1 MSRKW
6 LLALITFFILTS
18 CNAPEP
24 WSQFHANGSN
34 QGFILVNSGIARQPK
49 WSVPIGKV
57 AYSSPALGANGDV
70 YVGTTDGELVAVGSN
85 GNLRWKKIIAVNSA
99 IVSSPAVGLDNNIY
113 IISVPKDPNTYWSS
127 TLHSVTPDGN
137 INWSRNFPDGFTTG
151 SAKTWTSNGKTYVFV
166 HITKVPYTQLVI
178 FDQNSNEIHRENVCG
193 AEITGGYPIPS
204 DWWRIFT
211 GGMPFVFQTPPS
223 TDPLGPLYP
232 TVAIVDF
239 KNLSPDQPII
249 IVADNACGIRA
260 YQWSPPKLS
269 NKWNQYNRET
279 MYSSPAVDGTGL
291 VVVGRKDGHI
301 VAYDM
306 ITGAQQWDYDA
317 QEPIVATPALFA
329 SYVFAASLDHFHII
343 DSRDGRLAQKVD
355 SKGHSVASPA
365 LTANHVY
372 LSTDAGLYTFDNVP
386 NGEIFINRESSGG
399 FSSPA
404 VDKDGTVY
412 VVTSSGEL
420 QAFPPH

>member
-1 MSRKW
+1 
-6 LLALITFFILTS
+6 
-18 CNAPEP
+18 
-24 WSQFHANGSN
+24 
-34 QGFILVNSGIARQPK
+34 
-49 WSVPIGKV
+49 
-57 AYSSPALGANGDV
+57 
-70 YVGTTDGELVAVGSN
+70 
-85 GNLRWKKIIAVNSA
+85 
-99 IVSSPAVGLDNNIY
+99 
-113 IISVPKDPNTYWSS
+113 VPKDPNTYWSS

-178 FDQNSNEIHRENVCG
+178 FDQDGNEIHRENVCG

-372 LSTDAGLYTFDNVP
+372 LNTDAGLYTFDNVP

-412 VVTSSGEL
+412 GVTSSGEL